1 MSYYL
6 YVEHVTSAATGQD
19 IHIIIFLWRGSIA
32 AHYLYN
38 TSLLVDTLSV
48 PVVCLLSDPRL
59 TPSNMST
66 ALPADKWEE
75 FGAVL
80 YVPESKRDQIM
91 SQFTSDEERKDE
103 VIRIYHAQ
111 HAHPS
116 WEHVSDI
123 LYKCGGVYD
132 SFIMF
137 LTDSSRPCSA
147 LVSGSLSNPSP
158 NIQFSEILILRDIA

>member
-6 YVEHVTSAATGQD
+6 YVEHVTSAATCQD

-48 PVVCLLSDPRL
+48 PVVCLLSDPSL

-66 ALPADKWEE
+66 TLDTLPADKWEV
-75 FGAVL
+75 FRAGL
-80 YVPESKRDQIM
+80 DVPESKRDQIM

-123 LYKCGGVYD
+123 LYKCGGVYED
-132 SFIMF
+132 QQFHNVLDRLQSSMF
-137 LTDSSRPCSA
+137 RTGEWL
-147 LVSGSLSNPSP
+147 SLQPLIKYS
-158 NIQFSEILILRDIA
+158 IL